1 METVG
6 VSRQKDATVVV
17 WLGGVRLRQEDVEVT
32 KSLSEM
38 KDNLAL

>member
-6 VSRQKDATVVV
+6 VSRQKDAAVEVCV
-17 WLGGVRLRQEDVEVT
+17 GLRQEDVEVT